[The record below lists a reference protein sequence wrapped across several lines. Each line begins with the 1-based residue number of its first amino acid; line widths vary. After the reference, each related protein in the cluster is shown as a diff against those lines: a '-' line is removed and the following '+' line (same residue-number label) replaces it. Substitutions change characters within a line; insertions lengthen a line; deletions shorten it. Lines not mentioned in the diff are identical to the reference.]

1 VRRYVVAWF
10 GLLGIA
16 VVNGALREATYARA
30 MEELAA
36 HQLSTLIGSVLI
48 GVAIWFI
55 VRRWPPASSRE
66 ALAIGL
72 LWLVMTIAFEF
83 FMGLVLASRPL
94 SKVLGAYDVL
104 AGRVWIFFLLWIAVA
119 PLLFYRL
126 GTAKGRNRG

>member
-1 VRRYVVAWF
+1 MRRYVVAWF

-16 VVNGALREATYARA
+16 VVNGALREAAYARA

-72 LWLVMTIAFEF
+72 LWMVMTIAFEF